1 MPMITGVL
9 LGAADAQLP
18 RELTRALRR
27 AERATEMPLS
37 GYEPSL
43 GQRVHTQGALPR

>member
-9 LGAADAQLP
+9 PGAADAQLP
-18 RELTRALRR
+18 RELTRAPRR